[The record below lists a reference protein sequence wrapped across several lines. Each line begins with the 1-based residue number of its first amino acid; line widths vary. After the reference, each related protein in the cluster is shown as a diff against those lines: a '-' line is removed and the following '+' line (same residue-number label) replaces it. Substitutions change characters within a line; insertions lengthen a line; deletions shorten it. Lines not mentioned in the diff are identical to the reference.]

1 VEEKFSDVRIR
12 RYGSPGPLAKLEG
25 LRNGR
30 RGPGSVGSSGSTKE
44 ERFEVS
50 EQERGRE
57 EAERARAHLAR
68 AQSELE
74 AAQRFVEPRGGGE
87 TELALA
93 RALANA
99 RASIADAMETV
110 RMTLG
115 EQDARYDDGPLP

>member
-1 VEEKFSDVRIR
+1 MSAEQNKALVRR
-12 RYGSPGPLAKLEG
+12 WFE
-25 LRNGR
+25 
-30 RGPGSVGSSGSTKE
+30 GSTREE

-57 EAERARAHLAR
+57 AAERARAHLAR
-68 AQSELE
+68 AESELE

-99 RASIADAMETV
+99 RASVADAMETV

-115 EQDARYDDGPLP
+115 EQDAREDDGPLL